1 MLKGVTKTNK
11 NKNKKQ
17 KRRIFRNFIRYIRS
31 YSVTKE
37 KVCYVCV
44 LAGKGIVTAG
54 SGNKKGKGIVR
65 AVSENKTGNGAI
77 AKRQGRNN
85 CKNRL

>member
-1 MLKGVTKTNK
+1 M
-11 NKNKKQ
+11 
-17 KRRIFRNFIRYIRS
+17 
-31 YSVTKE
+31 
-37 KVCYVCV
+37 

-65 AVSENKTGNGAI
+65 AVSENKTGNGVI

-85 CKNRL
+85 CKSRL